1 MPAFPCQDINLFYM
15 TIYGGYG
22 FDGCGGWGY
31 GGQWG
36 CQCAAYLGVASGLPQ
51 TGNPPYTVN
60 DFLAIY
66 PKFLGPATQV
76 PATLTANSQTITLDS
91 SATGLLP
98 GQLVAG
104 SGIPAG
110 AVLTTVTLPTATIS
124 SAATS
129 SGAITLSVYES
140 PLVPLTVIQ
149 IYLNIAFV
157 SLMQS
162 RWREQ
167 WQLGMALYIAHYLT
181 LWLETEGNTQ
191 TTATQIVAN
200 SLQAG
205 ITISQGADGVNQGL
219 KVLESLDNWAAWT
232 LTQYGVQLATI
243 ARVVGSGPVY
253 WRR

>member
-1 MPAFPCQDINLFYM
+1 
-15 TIYGGYG
+15 
-22 FDGCGGWGY
+22 
-31 GGQWG
+31 
-36 CQCAAYLGVASGLPQ
+36 
-51 TGNPPYTVN
+51 
-60 DFLAIY
+60 
-66 PKFLGPATQV
+66 
-76 PATLTANSQTITLDS
+76 
-91 SATGLLP
+91 
-98 GQLVAG
+98 
-104 SGIPAG
+104 
-110 AVLTTVTLPTATIS
+110 
-124 SAATS
+124 
-129 SGAITLSVYES
+129 
-140 PLVPLTVIQ
+140 
-149 IYLNIAFV
+149 
-157 SLMQS
+157 MQS

-219 KVLESLDNWAAWT
+219 KVLESLDKWAAWT